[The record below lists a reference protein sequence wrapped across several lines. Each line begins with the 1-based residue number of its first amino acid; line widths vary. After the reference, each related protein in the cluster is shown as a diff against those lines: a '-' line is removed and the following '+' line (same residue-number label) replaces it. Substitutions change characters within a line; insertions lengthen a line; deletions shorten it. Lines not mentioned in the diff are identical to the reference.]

1 MARSSAWGLLSERDC
16 VINVRASTGLV
27 CDWSPACPARNWR
40 IAVVGA
46 GFEEIELLDAVE
58 LLDV

>member
-46 GFEEIELLDAVE
+46 GFEEIELLDV
-58 LLDV
+58 